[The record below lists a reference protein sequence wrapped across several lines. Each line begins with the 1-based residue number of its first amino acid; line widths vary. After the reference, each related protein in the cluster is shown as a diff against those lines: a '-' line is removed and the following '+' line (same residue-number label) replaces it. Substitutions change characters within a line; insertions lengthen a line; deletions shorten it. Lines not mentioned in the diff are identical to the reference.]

1 MHSPS
6 LNIGNYGLL
15 CWNSPI
21 ASRYRQRHCLCCV
34 EIVNSILPI
43 VKLWKRTTARTL
55 KLQTIPACKLLQ
67 TIDWRCPRCLRRKH
81 GEGGNGARYHHPL
94 WYLYSNRG
102 GYLGSVNDERE
113 SLRTVRARQVVN
125 GTPSQLVLWLAEIYE
140 LQWWFQI
147 EEGILEALMMNEEEE
162 EQEESGDEEQEEC

>member
-113 SLRTVRARQVVN
+113 SLRTVWAPNCKKIKTRSRWQYKRCKNLSAR
-125 GTPSQLVLWLAEIYE
+125 SEHAEP
-140 LQWWFQI
+140 
-147 EEGILEALMMNEEEE
+147 LMAHPI
-162 EQEESGDEEQEEC
+162 SLFYD